1 MFFFF
6 KEKFW
11 LMFLKGGFSAVVNE
25 LIGFR
30 ISRRSVTGITTEE
43 FQFTP
48 DW

>member
-1 MFFFF
+1 MFFF
-6 KEKFW
+6 KEEFW

-30 ISRRSVTGITTEE
+30 ISRRSVTGIPIEE